1 MNKVILRSIR
11 SHSDPLLALFLG
23 LLCLF
28 IAYATGFW
36 TLFRLTYL
44 IFAAIP
50 LLWLWTRS
58 MSKNLE
64 VDISRGSSRL
74 AQGGYLSTNIT
85 VRSTSWIPKIW
96 LEVQDSSIPNSGLS
110 RRIFTLSSKGVHGWN
125 YRLKLS
131 RRGLYKFGP
140 VSIRVSDP
148 FGFFERRIHFGE
160 EVEVLVYPDPPD
172 LPNFYLPPASLQSEG
187 KIRKPTSQIT
197 PNVSGVREYISGDS
211 TNRFH
216 WPATA
221 RTGKPM
227 VKLFDLDPSSD
238 IWIALDL
245 SEGVDLGSGA
255 ESASEL
261 AILATAA
268 ILKRMV
274 MQKRSV
280 GLIMSGATDVVHQP
294 DRSRSHLGVAME
306 SLALADASGQVEM
319 EELLNREV
327 RRFSRHTTVV
337 CITSSSDV
345 LWAQRLAKFRSR
357 GLNAAAILISSES
370 FGGESGAQ
378 NSLRRILTTS
388 QIYTYG
394 LSRGDVLSEALAAGR
409 ERLFQ

>member
-1 MNKVILRSIR
+1 
-11 SHSDPLLALFLG
+11 
-23 LLCLF
+23 LF

-44 IFAAIP
+44 IFAALP
-50 LLWLWTRS
+50 VLWLWTRS

-96 LEVQDSSIPNSGLS
+96 LEAQDSSIPNSGLS
-110 RRIFTLSSKGVHGWN
+110 RRIFTLSSKGVHGWD

-131 RRGLYKFGP
+131 HRGLYKFGP

-148 FGFFERRIHFGE
+148 FGFFERTIYFGE
-160 EVEVLVYPDPPD
+160 EMEVLVYPDPPD

-187 KIRKPTSQIT
+187 KIRKPTSQVT

-238 IWIALDL
+238 IWIVLDL
-245 SEGVDLGSGA
+245 SEGVDLGSGVD
-255 ESASEL
+255 SASEL

-268 ILKRMV
+268 ILKWMV

-280 GLIMSGATDVVHQP
+280 GLIMSGVTDVVHQP
-294 DRSRSHLGVAME
+294 DRSSSHLGVAME
-306 SLALADASGQVEM
+306 SLALADASGQVKM

-327 RRFSRHTTVV
+327 TRFSRHTTVL
-337 CITSSSDV
+337 CITSSSDI

-357 GLNAAAILISSES
+357 GLNAAAILINSES

-378 NSLRRILTTS
+378 TSLKRILTTS

-394 LSRGDVLSEALAAGR
+394 LARGDVLSEALAAGR

>member
-1 MNKVILRSIR
+1 MNKVILRIIK
-11 SHSDPLLALFLG
+11 SHSDPFLALIIG
-23 LLCLF
+23 LLCLL

-44 IFAAIP
+44 IFIALP
-50 LLWLWTRS
+50 VLWLWTRS

-64 VDISRGSSRL
+64 VDISRGNSRL

-96 LEVQDSSIPNSGLS
+96 LEVQDSSRPSSGLS
-110 RRIFTLSSKGVHGWN
+110 KRIFTLSSKGVHGWD
-125 YRLKLS
+125 YRLQLS

-148 FGFFERRIHFGE
+148 FGFFKRTIYFGNE
-160 EVEVLVYPDPPD
+160 IEVLVYPDPPD
-172 LPNFYLPPASLQSEG
+172 IPNFYLPPASLQSEG
-187 KIRKPTSQIT
+187 KIRKPTSQVT
-197 PNVSGVREYISGDS
+197 PNVSGVREYVTGDS

-238 IWIALDL
+238 IWIILDL
-245 SEGVDLGSGA
+245 SKDVDIGSEA

-261 AILATAA
+261 AINTTAA
-268 ILKRMV
+268 ILKSMIL
-274 MQKRSV
+274 QKRSV
-280 GLIMSGATDVVHQP
+280 GLIMSGATDVILQP
-294 DRSRSHLGVAME
+294 DRSSSHLGLAME

-319 EELLNREV
+319 STLLNREM
-327 RRFSRHTTVV
+327 RRFSRHTTVL
-337 CITSSSDV
+337 CISASSDA
-345 LWAQRLAKFRSR
+345 LWARRLAKFRGR
-357 GLNAAAILISSES
+357 GINAAAILIDSES
-370 FGGESGAQ
+370 FGGEAGTQDLLKRVLGAG
-378 NSLRRILTTS
+378 

-394 LSRGDVLSEALAAGR
+394 LARGDALSDVLSVGR
-409 ERLFQ
+409 EITFQ

>member
-1 MNKVILRSIR
+1 MNKSILRIIK
-11 SHSDPLLALFLG
+11 SHSDPILALVIG

-44 IFAAIP
+44 IFAALP
-50 LLWLWTRS
+50 VLWLWTRS

-64 VDISRGSSRL
+64 VDISRGNSRL

-85 VRSTSWIPKIW
+85 VRSTTWIPKIW
-96 LEVQDSSIPNSGLS
+96 LEVQDSSRLSSGLS
-110 RRIFTLSSKGVHGWN
+110 KRIFTLSPKGVHGWD
-125 YRLKLS
+125 YRLQLL

-140 VSIRVSDP
+140 VTIRVSDP
-148 FGFFERRIHFGE
+148 FGFFERRVYFGNE
-160 EVEVLVYPDPPD
+160 IEVLVYPDPPD

-187 KIRKPTSQIT
+187 RIRKPTSQVT
-197 PNVSGVREYISGDS
+197 PNVSGVREYITGDS

-238 IWIALDL
+238 VWIILDL
-245 SEGVDLGSGA
+245 SEDVDIGSDE
-255 ESASEL
+255 ESSSEL

-268 ILKRMV
+268 IFKSMIL
-274 MQKRSV
+274 QKRSV
-280 GLIMSGATDVVHQP
+280 GLIMSGTTDVIHQP
-294 DRSRSHLGVAME
+294 DRSSSHLGLAME
-306 SLALADASGQVEM
+306 SLALADARGQVEI
-319 EELLNREV
+319 EALLSREV

-337 CITSSSDV
+337 CISSSSDV
-345 LWAQRLAKFRSR
+345 RWARRLAKFRSR
-357 GLNAAAILISSES
+357 GINTAAILVHSES
-370 FGGESGAQ
+370 FGGEPGAQ
-378 NSLRRILTTS
+378 DLLKRVLAAS

-394 LSRGDVLSEALAAGR
+394 LARGDVLPEVLSAGR
-409 ERLFQ
+409 EISFR

>member
-1 MNKVILRSIR
+1 MNKVILRTIR
-11 SHSDPLLALFLG
+11 SHNDPLLALLLG

-44 IFAAIP
+44 IFAALP
-50 LLWLWTRS
+50 VLWLWTRS

-74 AQGGYLSTNIT
+74 AQGGYLTTNIT

-96 LEVQDSSIPNSGLS
+96 LEVQDSSRPESGLS
-110 RRIFTLSSKGVHGWN
+110 KRIFTMSSNGVHGWN

-140 VSIRVSDP
+140 VTIRVSDP
-148 FGFFERRIHFGE
+148 FGFFERKIHFGNE
-160 EVEVLVYPDPPD
+160 MEVLVYPDPPK
-172 LPNFYLPPASLQSEG
+172 LLNFYLPPASLQSEG
-187 KIRKPTSQIT
+187 KIRKPTSLVT

-221 RTGKPM
+221 RAGKPM

-238 IWIALDL
+238 IWIVLDL
-245 SEGVDLGSGA
+245 SKGVDIGSGA

-261 AILATAA
+261 AILAAAA
-268 ILKRMV
+268 ILNCMV

-280 GLIMSGATDVVHQP
+280 GLIMSGATDVIHQP
-294 DRSRSHLGVAME
+294 DRSQSHLGAAME

-319 EELLNREV
+319 ETLLNREV
-327 RRFSRHTTVV
+327 RRFSRQTTVV
-337 CITSSSDV
+337 CISSSSDV
-345 LWAQRLAKFRSR
+345 LWARRLAKFRGR
-357 GLNAAAILISSES
+357 GINTAAILINSES

-378 NSLRRILTTS
+378 ESLRRILATS

-394 LSRGDVLSEALAAGR
+394 LARGDTLGDALAAGR
-409 ERLFQ
+409 EIPFQ

>member
-11 SHSDPLLALFLG
+11 SHSDPLLALFIG
-23 LLCLF
+23 FLCLF

-44 IFAAIP
+44 IFAALP
-50 LLWLWTRS
+50 VLWLWTRS

-64 VDISRGSSRL
+64 VDISRGNSRL

-96 LEVQDSSIPNSGLS
+96 LEVEDSSIPNSGLS
-110 RRIFTLSSKGVHGWN
+110 RRIFTLSSKGVHGWD

-148 FGFFERRIHFGE
+148 FGFFERTIYFGE
-160 EVEVLVYPDPPD
+160 EMEVLVYPDPPD
-172 LPNFYLPPASLQSEG
+172 LPSFYLPPASLQSEG
-187 KIRKPTSQIT
+187 KIRKPTSQVT

-238 IWIALDL
+238 IWIVLDL

-268 ILKRMV
+268 ILKWMV

-294 DRSRSHLGVAME
+294 DRSRAHLGVAME
-306 SLALADASGQVEM
+306 SLALADANGQVKM

-327 RRFSRHTTVV
+327 RRFSRHTTVL

-345 LWAQRLAKFRSR
+345 LWAKRLAKFRSR
-357 GLNAAAILISSES
+357 GLNAAAILISRES
-370 FGGESGAQ
+370 FGDESGAQ
-378 NSLRRILTTS
+378 TSLRRILTTS

-394 LSRGDVLSEALAAGR
+394 LARGDVLSEALAAGR